1 MNQSQDKRGQD
12 PSADSEKETSEP
24 GRREREYGHSSGDR
38 NSRHERD
45 EWKSFEGGEQR
56 EASPDRPPVK

>member
-1 MNQSQDKRGQD
+1 MNQPQDKRGHD
-12 PSADSEKETSEP
+12 PSADSTEIPEP